1 MLYLRKQATH
11 KGGFLMKNITQD
23 IRYYQVILSYADKHG
38 VTIMDVSS

>member
-1 MLYLRKQATH
+1 MIYYANKPH

-23 IRYYQVILSYADKHG
+23 IRYYQAILSYTDKQG